1 MTLMQLRIPTGYAVT
16 YNKFYDVDPISQA
29 DSDFIENWE
38 CFTEDLLQIV
48 KIGIKNGAWY
58 VPDREKRLL
67 FDLGWYP
74 DSSIDGQY
82 TLEVVDGEW
91 NVFKSISTKDRKVI
105 KEKLEEWLEEYGC
118 EIKKL

>member
-1 MTLMQLRIPTGYAVT
+1 MSLLTLMQLRIPTGYAVT

-29 DSDFIENWE
+29 DSDFIENWGY
-38 CFTEDLLQIV
+38 FTEDLLQIV

-58 VPDREKRLL
+58 VPDRENRLL

-74 DSSIDGQY
+74 DSSIDGHY

-105 KEKLEEWLEEYGC
+105 KEKLEGWLAEYGC
-118 EIKKL
+118 QM